1 MEMLIE
7 PHALNR
13 MQRRG
18 VTHAQ
23 IQFVLYKFNV
33 SFTTGSSS
41 SQLRAKMPDGRVL
54 KVWVGGS
61 IPLSEPVIIKTV
73 AWMDGLDE

>member
-1 MEMLIE
+1 MFVE
-7 PHALNR
+7 PHALIR

-23 IQFVLYKFNV
+23 IQFVLYKCTM

-41 SQLRAKMPDGRVL
+41 SQLRAKLPDGRVL

-61 IPLSEPVIIKTV
+61 IPLSEPVIIRTV
-73 AWMDGLDE
+73 AWMDGLND

>member
-7 PHALNR
+7 PHALAR

-18 VTHAQ
+18 VTHSQ
-23 IQFVLYKFNV
+23 IQFVLYKYNM
-33 SFTTGSSS
+33 SFTTGMSS
-41 SQLRAKMPDGRVL
+41 SQLRAKLPDGRIL

-61 IPLSEPVIIKTV
+61 IPLQEPVIIKTV
-73 AWMDGLDE
+73 AWLEGVDE

>member
-1 MEMLIE
+1 
-7 PHALNR
+7 

-23 IQFVLYKFNV
+23 IQFALYKFSV
-33 SFTTGSSS
+33 SFTTGGSS

-54 KVWVGGS
+54 KVWIGGS
-61 IPLSEPVIIKTV
+61 IPLREPVIIKTV
-73 AWMDGLDE
+73 AWMDGTDE